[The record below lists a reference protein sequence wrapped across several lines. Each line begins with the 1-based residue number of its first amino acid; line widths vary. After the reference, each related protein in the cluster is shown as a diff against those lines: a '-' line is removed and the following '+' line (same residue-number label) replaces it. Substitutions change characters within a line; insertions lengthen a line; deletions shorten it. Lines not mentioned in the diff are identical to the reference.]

1 MKEKKTRSVIN
12 VIDVKETKGS
22 KIVSVNMSSGKS
34 VLKFKLNEF
43 IEVKTYG
50 NVKKVCDTYGLDY
63 QEVLKNGFPLL
74 INGLYI
80 QKSNIISSEHKK

>member
-1 MKEKKTRSVIN
+1 
-12 VIDVKETKGS
+12 
-22 KIVSVNMSSGKS
+22 MSISAQSLRAYEQAGDEAFQKADYNTS
-34 VLKFKLNEF
+34 L
-43 IEVKTYG
+43 Y
-50 NVKKVCDTYGLDY
+50 YY